1 MRGADFLVLADR
13 DRRRKTVPSSMDSP
27 ALAPL
32 ATLAS
37 TLNTLAPEPV
47 VGPSP
52 VRVGLVPGKGRGVF
66 AARPIDAGE
75 LIETAPVIII
85 PPEQTERILGSV
97 LEFYVF
103 DWWEDASGFAVALG
117 TGSLYNHSYV
127 PNVRYQKRFSDGLI
141 EFRALRPVL
150 EGEELVMN
158 YNGTPD
164 DRSPLWFP
172 VAHEEADIP
181 R

>member
-1 MRGADFLVLADR
+1 MD
-13 DRRRKTVPSSMDSP
+13 TPSF
-27 ALAPL
+27 APL
-32 ATLAS
+32 APLAS
-37 TLNTLAPEPV
+37 TLNALAPEPV
-47 VGPSP
+47 VGASP

-66 AARPIDAGE
+66 AARSIEVGE

-85 PPEQTERILGSV
+85 PPEQTDRVLGSV

-127 PNVRYQKRFSDGLI
+127 PNVRYQKRFRDGLI
-141 EFRALRPVL
+141 EFRALRAIL

-158 YNGTPD
+158 YNGTPE

-172 VAHEEADIP
+172 LANEDNDAEG
-181 R
+181 